1 MSRFMRSA
9 KTALLYC
16 GLSEEDYKKI
26 SPLIAARNFG
36 FADIISIAMIIFGL
50 IFLISQILSPTA
62 SLFPYF
68 FLILSGSLLFIL
80 GKTLM
85 SRTDRGKMLY
95 RYLQICVIFIFAMI
109 LSAQG
114 SNREQPS
121 VSIIVFLA
129 LLPLTINDRPLRM
142 MLVVYGAAAIYL
154 IYSFRVKIPAVFRAD
169 IFNTLTFTTLGMA
182 VYLLISNRN
191 NHEIY
196 LRQQEVESDR
206 LREKMRAAEMAN
218 AAKSEFLANMSH
230 EIRTPINAILGMN
243 EIVLRESLQARDLPR
258 GEQGDTR
265 AVFGEICRYAGDID
279 SAGNSLLAIIN
290 DILDFS
296 KIEAGKI
303 EIFSAPYKLSSVL
316 NDVSNMILFRARS
329 KNLAFEVEVDET
341 IPDTLNGDEI
351 HVRQIMTNIL
361 NNAVKYTEQGS
372 VHLSVSTGS
381 GERCEGKK
389 LDLII
394 CVRDT
399 GIGIREADI
408 GRLFTKFERVD
419 LERNSSVEGTGLG
432 LAITKNLLD
441 LMGGTIDV
449 KSVYGVGSAF
459 TVTIPQIVISTEP
472 VGNFRE
478 KFEQSVLSAKAKKD
492 SFRAPGARILI
503 VDDTRMNLTVA
514 AGLLKNTGI
523 EIDTASG
530 GAEAIELAQ
539 GVPYDLILMD
549 QRMPIMDGTEAMHC
563 IRAQENG
570 ANRLTPMICLTAD
583 AVSGA
588 RERYLA
594 QGFTD
599 YLTKPIDSAALEKM
613 LIKYLPEDKVLI
625 EREAEAVPLSDTEEQ
640 PAQTLQASLAAAGID
655 AATGLQYCAQ
665 DAKMYEKLLRDFA
678 KSAQDRLRE
687 LERAIGAEDWKSYSI
702 QIHAL
707 KSTAKMIGAVSLS
720 ELAARLET
728 AADAEQTDRV
738 RSEHDEMMAQYAAI
752 AEAIRL
758 NSGPA
763 DSEADDTYG
772 EILEFMPEA

>member
-1 MSRFMRSA
+1 MAKFIRSA

-16 GLSEEDYKKI
+16 GLSKEDYEKI
-26 SPLIAARNFG
+26 SPLIAERNFS
-36 FADIISIAMIIFGL
+36 FADIISVAMIIFGL
-50 IFLISQILSPTA
+50 IFLISQLLSPTA
-62 SLFPYF
+62 SLFPYY
-68 FLILSGSLLFIL
+68 FLILSGVLLLVL

-95 RYLQICVIFIFAMI
+95 RYLQICIIFAFAMI

-142 MLVVYGAAAIYL
+142 MGVVYGAAVIYL
-154 IYSFRVKIPAVFRAD
+154 ICSSRVKIPAMFRAD

-191 NHEIY
+191 IHEIY
-196 LRQQEVESDR
+196 LRQQAVESDR

-243 EIVLRESLQARDLPR
+243 EIVLRESLQARDLPA

-265 AVFGEICRYAGDID
+265 AVFGDICRYAGDID
-279 SAGNSLLAIIN
+279 SAGNSLLGIIN

-329 KNLAFEVEVDET
+329 KELDFQVEVDET

-351 HVRQIMTNIL
+351 RVRQIITNIL
-361 NNAVKYTEQGS
+361 TNAVKYTERGS
-372 VHLSVSTGS
+372 VRLIVSAAS
-381 GERCEGKK
+381 GERCVGEK
-389 LDLII
+389 LGLVV

-399 GIGIREADI
+399 GIGIREEDI
-408 GRLFTKFERVD
+408 AKLFAKFERVD

-441 LMGGTIDV
+441 LMGGTIEV
-449 KSVYGVGSAF
+449 KSIYGVGSAF
-459 TVTIPQIVISTEP
+459 TITIPQTVVSVEP

-478 KFEQSVLSAKAKKD
+478 KFEQSVLAAKAKKD
-492 SFRAPGARILI
+492 SFRAPDARILI

-523 EIDTASG
+523 GIDTAG
-530 GAEAIELAQ
+530 GGEEAIKLAQ
-539 GVPYDLILMD
+539 SVPYDLILMD
-549 QRMPIMDGTEAMHC
+549 QRMPIMDGTEAMRC
-563 IRAQENG
+563 IRAQEDG
-570 ANRLTPMICLTAD
+570 ANRTTPMICLTAD

-613 LIKYLPEDKVLI
+613 LVKYLPAEKVILQS
-625 EREAEAVPLSDTEEQ
+625 AEETVAPVRY
-640 PAQTLQASLAAAGID
+640 GRI
-655 AATGLQYCAQ
+655 C
-665 DAKMYEKLLRDFA
+665 RFA
-678 KSAQDRLRE
+678 
-687 LERAIGAEDWKSYSI
+687 
-702 QIHAL
+702 
-707 KSTAKMIGAVSLS
+707 
-720 ELAARLET
+720 
-728 AADAEQTDRV
+728 
-738 RSEHDEMMAQYAAI
+738 
-752 AEAIRL
+752 
-758 NSGPA
+758 
-763 DSEADDTYG
+763 
-772 EILEFMPEA
+772 

>member
-1 MSRFMRSA
+1 MAKFIRSA

-16 GLSEEDYKKI
+16 GLSKEDYEKI
-26 SPLIAARNFG
+26 SPLIAERNFS
-36 FADIISIAMIIFGL
+36 FADIISVAMIIFGL
-50 IFLISQILSPTA
+50 IFLISQLLSPTA
-62 SLFPYF
+62 SLFPYY
-68 FLILSGSLLFIL
+68 FLILSGVLLLVL

-95 RYLQICVIFIFAMI
+95 RYLQICIIFAFAMI

-142 MLVVYGAAAIYL
+142 MGVVYGAAVIYL
-154 IYSFRVKIPAVFRAD
+154 ICSSRVKIPAMFRAD

-191 NHEIY
+191 IHEIY
-196 LRQQEVESDR
+196 LRQQAVESDR

-243 EIVLRESLQARDLPR
+243 EIVLRESLQARDLPA

-265 AVFGEICRYAGDID
+265 AVFGDICRYAGDID
-279 SAGNSLLAIIN
+279 SAGNSLLGIIN

-329 KNLAFEVEVDET
+329 KELDFQVEVDET

-351 HVRQIMTNIL
+351 RVRQIITNIL
-361 NNAVKYTEQGS
+361 TNAVKYTERGS
-372 VHLSVSTGS
+372 VRLIVSAAS
-381 GERCEGKK
+381 GERCVGEK
-389 LDLII
+389 LGLVV

-399 GIGIREADI
+399 GIGIREEDI
-408 GRLFTKFERVD
+408 AKLFAKFERVD

-441 LMGGTIDV
+441 LMGGTIEV
-449 KSVYGVGSAF
+449 KSIYGVGSAF
-459 TVTIPQIVISTEP
+459 TITIPQTVVSVEP

-478 KFEQSVLSAKAKKD
+478 KFEQSVLAAKAKKD
-492 SFRAPGARILI
+492 SFRAPDARILI

-523 EIDTASG
+523 GIDTAG
-530 GAEAIELAQ
+530 GGEEAIKLAQ
-539 GVPYDLILMD
+539 SVPYDLILMD
-549 QRMPIMDGTEAMHC
+549 QRMPIMDGTEAMGR
-563 IRAQENG
+563 IRAQEDG
-570 ANRLTPMICLTAD
+570 ANRTTPMICLTAD

-613 LIKYLPEDKVLI
+613 LVKYLPAEKVILQS
-625 EREAEAVPLSDTEEQ
+625 AEETVAPESGTDEF
-640 PAQTLQASLAAAGID
+640 AA
-655 AATGLQYCAQ
+655 
-665 DAKMYEKLLRDFA
+665 
-678 KSAQDRLRE
+678 LRE
-687 LERAIGAEDWKSYSI
+687 LGIDTETGLRYCQGDAALYQIMLREFVQSADEKQSGLQVYYDAGDWKNYGALTHS
-702 QIHAL
+702 L
-707 KSTAKMIGAVSLS
+707 KSSARMIGASSLS
-720 ELAARLET
+720 EAAAALEA
-728 AADAEQTDRV
+728 AADREDADTIHAR
-738 RSEHDEMMAQYAAI
+738 HGEMMMKFRALT
-752 AEAIRL
+752 EAL
-758 NSGPA
+758 DGQFDYDEKPN
-763 DSEADDTYG
+763 DDM
-772 EILEFMPEA
+772 EVLEFLPEDE

>member
-1 MSRFMRSA
+1 MAKFIRSA

-16 GLSEEDYKKI
+16 GLSKEDYEKI
-26 SPLIAARNFG
+26 SPLIAERNIS
-36 FADIISIAMIIFGL
+36 FADIISVAMIIFGL
-50 IFLISQILSPTA
+50 IFLISQLLSPTA
-62 SLFPYF
+62 SLFPYY
-68 FLILSGSLLFIL
+68 FLILSGVLLLVL

-95 RYLQICVIFIFAMI
+95 RYLQICIIFAFAMI

-142 MLVVYGAAAIYL
+142 MGVVYGAAVIYL
-154 IYSFRVKIPAVFRAD
+154 ICSSRVKIPAMFRAD

-191 NHEIY
+191 IHEIY
-196 LRQQEVESDR
+196 LRQQAVESDR

-243 EIVLRESLQARDLPR
+243 EIVLRESLQARDLPA

-265 AVFGEICRYAGDID
+265 AVFGDICRYAGDID
-279 SAGNSLLAIIN
+279 SAGNSLLGIIN

-329 KNLAFEVEVDET
+329 KELDFQVEVDET

-351 HVRQIMTNIL
+351 RVRQIITNIL
-361 NNAVKYTEQGS
+361 TNAVKYTERGS
-372 VHLSVSTGS
+372 VRLIVSAAS
-381 GERCEGKK
+381 GERCVGEK
-389 LDLII
+389 LGLVV

-399 GIGIREADI
+399 GIGIREEDI
-408 GRLFTKFERVD
+408 AKLFAKFERVD

-441 LMGGTIDV
+441 LMGGTIEV
-449 KSVYGVGSAF
+449 KSIYGVGSAF
-459 TVTIPQIVISTEP
+459 TITIPQTVVSVEP

-478 KFEQSVLSAKAKKD
+478 KFEQSVLAAKAKKD
-492 SFRAPGARILI
+492 SFRAPDARILI

-523 EIDTASG
+523 GIDTAG
-530 GAEAIELAQ
+530 GGEEAIKLAQ
-539 GVPYDLILMD
+539 SVPYDLILMD
-549 QRMPIMDGTEAMHC
+549 QRMPIMDGTEAMGR
-563 IRAQENG
+563 IRAQEDG
-570 ANRLTPMICLTAD
+570 ANRTTPMICLTAD

-613 LIKYLPEDKVLI
+613 LVKYLPAEKVILQS
-625 EREAEAVPLSDTEEQ
+625 AEETVAPESGTDEF
-640 PAQTLQASLAAAGID
+640 AA
-655 AATGLQYCAQ
+655 
-665 DAKMYEKLLRDFA
+665 
-678 KSAQDRLRE
+678 LRE
-687 LERAIGAEDWKSYSI
+687 LGIDTETGLRYCQGDAALYQIMLREFVQSADEKQSGLQVYYDAGDWKNYGALTHS
-702 QIHAL
+702 L
-707 KSTAKMIGAVSLS
+707 KSSARMIGASSLS
-720 ELAARLET
+720 EAAAALEA
-728 AADAEQTDRV
+728 AADREDADTIHAR
-738 RSEHDEMMAQYAAI
+738 HGEMMMKFRALT
-752 AEAIRL
+752 EAL
-758 NSGPA
+758 DGQFDYDEKPN
-763 DSEADDTYG
+763 DDM
-772 EILEFMPEA
+772 EVLEFLPEDE

>member
-1 MSRFMRSA
+1 MEKFMRSA

-16 GLSEEDYKKI
+16 GLSEEDYEKI
-26 SPLIAARNFG
+26 SPLIAERNFS
-36 FADIISIAMIIFGL
+36 FADIISIAMIVFGF
-50 IFLISQILSPTA
+50 IFLISQLLSPTA

-68 FLILSGSLLFIL
+68 FLILSGILLFVL

-95 RYLQICVIFIFAMI
+95 RYLQICVIFVFAMI

-142 MLVVYGAAAIYL
+142 MVVVYGAAVIYL
-154 IYSFRVKIPAVFRAD
+154 IYSSQVKIPAMFRAD

-182 VYLLISNRN
+182 VYLLISNLN
-191 NHEIY
+191 IHEIY
-196 LRQQEVESDR
+196 LRQQAVESDR

-265 AVFGEICRYAGDID
+265 AVFGDICRYAGDID

-303 EIFSAPYKLSSVL
+303 EIISAPYKLSSVL

-329 KNLAFEVEVDET
+329 KELSFQVEVDET
-341 IPDTLNGDEI
+341 IPDTLNGDEVR
-351 HVRQIMTNIL
+351 VRQIMTNIL
-361 NNAVKYTEQGS
+361 TNAVKYTEQGS
-372 VHLSVSTGS
+372 VHLSVNVGP

-399 GIGIREADI
+399 GIGIREEDI
-408 GRLFTKFERVD
+408 GKLFAKFERVD

-432 LAITKNLLD
+432 LAISKNLLD
-441 LMGGTIDV
+441 LMGGTIEV

-459 TVTIPQIVISTEP
+459 TVTIPQIVISMEP

-478 KFEQSVLSAKAKKD
+478 KFEQSVLAAKAKKD

-503 VDDTRMNLTVA
+503 VDDTRMNLIVA

-523 EIDTASG
+523 EIDTAGS
-530 GAEAIELAQ
+530 GAEAIKLAQ
-539 GVPYDLILMD
+539 IVPYDLILMD
-549 QRMPIMDGTEAMHC
+549 QRMPIMDGTEAMGR

-570 ANRLTPMICLTAD
+570 VNCFTPMICLTAD

-613 LIKYLPEDKVLI
+613 LVKYLPAEKVILQTAD
-625 EREAEAVPLSDTEEQ
+625 ETKAPGPTENEYADLRKHGIDPEIGLDYCQ
-640 PAQTLQASLAAAGID
+640 RDASLYQI
-655 AATGLQYCAQ
+655 
-665 DAKMYEKLLRDFA
+665 M
-678 KSAQDRLRE
+678 LRE
-687 LERAIGAEDWKSYSI
+687 FAQSADEKQNSLQCSFDTGDWKTYGILAHS
-702 QIHAL
+702 L
-707 KSTAKMIGAVSLS
+707 KSSARMIGAAELS
-720 ELAARLET
+720 KYAEELET
-728 AADAEQTDRV
+728 AADRADTDAISKAHDRMMDSYQTLAGAL
-738 RSEHDEMMAQYAAI
+738 SANGFPEIQCEDEDQV
-752 AEAIRL
+752 
-758 NSGPA
+758 
-763 DSEADDTYG
+763 
-772 EILEFMPEA
+772 LEFLPEDE

>member
-1 MSRFMRSA
+1 MAKFIRSA

-16 GLSEEDYKKI
+16 GLSKEDYEKI
-26 SPLIAARNFG
+26 SPLIAERNFS
-36 FADIISIAMIIFGL
+36 FADIISVAMIIFGL
-50 IFLISQILSPTA
+50 IFLISQLLSPTA
-62 SLFPYF
+62 SLFPYY
-68 FLILSGSLLFIL
+68 FLILSGVLLLVL

-95 RYLQICVIFIFAMI
+95 RYLQICIIFAFAMI

-129 LLPLTINDRPLRM
+129 LLPLTINDCPLRM
-142 MLVVYGAAAIYL
+142 MGVVYGAAVIYL
-154 IYSFRVKIPAVFRAD
+154 ICSSRVKIPAMFRAD

-191 NHEIY
+191 IHEIY
-196 LRQQEVESDR
+196 LRQQAVESDR

-243 EIVLRESLQARDLPR
+243 EIVLRESLQARDLPA

-265 AVFGEICRYAGDID
+265 AVFGDICRYAGDID
-279 SAGNSLLAIIN
+279 SAGNSLLGIIN

-329 KNLAFEVEVDET
+329 KELDFQVEVDET

-351 HVRQIMTNIL
+351 RVRQIITNIL
-361 NNAVKYTEQGS
+361 TNAVKYTERGS
-372 VHLSVSTGS
+372 VRLIVSAAS
-381 GERCEGKK
+381 GERCVGEK
-389 LDLII
+389 LGLVV

-399 GIGIREADI
+399 GIGIREEDI
-408 GRLFTKFERVD
+408 AKLFAKFERVD

-441 LMGGTIDV
+441 LMGGTIEV
-449 KSVYGVGSAF
+449 KSIYGVGSAF
-459 TVTIPQIVISTEP
+459 TITIPQTVVSVEP

-478 KFEQSVLSAKAKKD
+478 KFEQSVLAAKAKKD
-492 SFRAPGARILI
+492 SFRAPDARILI

-523 EIDTASG
+523 GIDTAG
-530 GAEAIELAQ
+530 GGEEAIKLAQ
-539 GVPYDLILMD
+539 SVPYDLILMD
-549 QRMPIMDGTEAMHC
+549 QRMPIMDGTEAMGR
-563 IRAQENG
+563 IRAQEDG
-570 ANRLTPMICLTAD
+570 ANRTTPMICLTAD

-613 LIKYLPEDKVLI
+613 LVKYLPAEKVILQS
-625 EREAEAVPLSDTEEQ
+625 AEETVAPESGTDEF
-640 PAQTLQASLAAAGID
+640 AA
-655 AATGLQYCAQ
+655 
-665 DAKMYEKLLRDFA
+665 
-678 KSAQDRLRE
+678 LRE
-687 LERAIGAEDWKSYSI
+687 LGIDTETGLRYCQGDAALYQIMLREFVQSADEKQSGLQVYYDAGDWKNYGALTHS
-702 QIHAL
+702 L
-707 KSTAKMIGAVSLS
+707 KSSARMIGASSLS
-720 ELAARLET
+720 EAAAALEA
-728 AADAEQTDRV
+728 AADREDADTIHAR
-738 RSEHDEMMAQYAAI
+738 HGEMMMKFRALT
-752 AEAIRL
+752 EAL
-758 NSGPA
+758 DGQFDYDEKPN
-763 DSEADDTYG
+763 DDM
-772 EILEFMPEA
+772 EVLEFLPEDE

>member
-1 MSRFMRSA
+1 MAKFIRSA

-16 GLSEEDYKKI
+16 GLNKEDYEKI
-26 SPLIAARNFG
+26 SPLIAERNFS
-36 FADIISIAMIIFGL
+36 FADIISVAMIIFGL
-50 IFLISQILSPTA
+50 IFLISQLLSPTA
-62 SLFPYF
+62 SLFPYY
-68 FLILSGSLLFIL
+68 FLILSGVLLLVL

-95 RYLQICVIFIFAMI
+95 RYLQICIIFAFAMI

-142 MLVVYGAAAIYL
+142 MGVVYGAAVIYL
-154 IYSFRVKIPAVFRAD
+154 ICSSRVKIPAMFRAD

-191 NHEIY
+191 IHEIY
-196 LRQQEVESDR
+196 LRQQAVESDR

-243 EIVLRESLQARDLPR
+243 EIVLRESLQARDLPA

-265 AVFGEICRYAGDID
+265 AVFGDICRYAGDID
-279 SAGNSLLAIIN
+279 SAGNSLLGIIN

-316 NDVSNMILFRARS
+316 NDVSNMIQFRARS
-329 KNLAFEVEVDET
+329 KELDFQVEVDET

-351 HVRQIMTNIL
+351 RVRQIITNIL
-361 NNAVKYTEQGS
+361 TNAVKYTERGS
-372 VHLSVSTGS
+372 VRLIVSAAS
-381 GERCEGKK
+381 GERCVGEK
-389 LDLII
+389 LGLVV

-399 GIGIREADI
+399 GIGIREEDI
-408 GRLFTKFERVD
+408 AKLFAKFERVD

-441 LMGGTIDV
+441 LMGGTIEV
-449 KSVYGVGSAF
+449 KSIYGVGSDF
-459 TVTIPQIVISTEP
+459 TITIPQTVVSLEQ

-478 KFEQSVLSAKAKKD
+478 KFEQSVLAAKAKTD
-492 SFRAPGARILI
+492 SFRAPDARILI

-523 EIDTASG
+523 GIDTAG
-530 GAEAIELAQ
+530 GGEEAIKLAQ
-539 GVPYDLILMD
+539 SVPYDLILMD
-549 QRMPIMDGTEAMHC
+549 QRMPIMDGTEAMRR
-563 IRAQENG
+563 IRAQEDG
-570 ANRLTPMICLTAD
+570 ANRTTPMICLTAD

-613 LIKYLPEDKVLI
+613 LVKYLPAEKVILQS
-625 EREAEAVPLSDTEEQ
+625 AEETVAPESGTDEF
-640 PAQTLQASLAAAGID
+640 AA
-655 AATGLQYCAQ
+655 
-665 DAKMYEKLLRDFA
+665 
-678 KSAQDRLRE
+678 LRE
-687 LERAIGAEDWKSYSI
+687 LGIDTETGLRYCQGDAALYQIMLREFVQSADEKQSGLQVYYDAGDWKNYGVLTHS
-702 QIHAL
+702 L
-707 KSTAKMIGAVSLS
+707 KSSARMIGASSLS
-720 ELAARLET
+720 EAAAALEA
-728 AADAEQTDRV
+728 AADREDADTIHAR
-738 RSEHDEMMAQYAAI
+738 HGEMMMKFRALT
-752 AEAIRL
+752 EAL
-758 NSGPA
+758 DGQFDYDEKPN
-763 DSEADDTYG
+763 DDM
-772 EILEFMPEA
+772 EVLEFLPEDE

>member
-1 MSRFMRSA
+1 MAKFIRSA

-16 GLSEEDYKKI
+16 GLSKEDYEKI
-26 SPLIAARNFG
+26 SPLIAERNFS
-36 FADIISIAMIIFGL
+36 FADIISVAMIIFGL
-50 IFLISQILSPTA
+50 IFLISQLLSPTA
-62 SLFPYF
+62 SLFPYY
-68 FLILSGSLLFIL
+68 FLILSGVLLLVL

-95 RYLQICVIFIFAMI
+95 RYLQICIIFAFAMI

-142 MLVVYGAAAIYL
+142 MGVVYGAAVIYL
-154 IYSFRVKIPAVFRAD
+154 ICSSRVKIPAMFRAD

-191 NHEIY
+191 IHEIY
-196 LRQQEVESDR
+196 LRQQAVESDR

-243 EIVLRESLQARDLPR
+243 EIVLRESLQARDLPA

-265 AVFGEICRYAGDID
+265 AVFGDICRYAGDID
-279 SAGNSLLAIIN
+279 SAGNSLLGIIN

-329 KNLAFEVEVDET
+329 KELDFQVEVDET

-351 HVRQIMTNIL
+351 RVRQIITNIL
-361 NNAVKYTEQGS
+361 TNAVKYTERGS
-372 VHLSVSTGS
+372 VRLIVSAAS
-381 GERCEGKK
+381 GERCVGEK
-389 LDLII
+389 LGLVV

-399 GIGIREADI
+399 GIGIREEDI
-408 GRLFTKFERVD
+408 AKLFAKFERVD

-441 LMGGTIDV
+441 LMGGTIEV
-449 KSVYGVGSAF
+449 KSIYGVGSDF
-459 TVTIPQIVISTEP
+459 TITIPQTVVSLEQ

-478 KFEQSVLSAKAKKD
+478 KFEQSVLAAKAKKD
-492 SFRAPGARILI
+492 SFRAPDARILI

-523 EIDTASG
+523 GIDTAG
-530 GAEAIELAQ
+530 GGEEAIKLAQ
-539 GVPYDLILMD
+539 SVPYDLILMD
-549 QRMPIMDGTEAMHC
+549 QRMPIMDGTEAMRR
-563 IRAQENG
+563 IRAQEDG
-570 ANRLTPMICLTAD
+570 ANRTTPMICLTAD

-613 LIKYLPEDKVLI
+613 LVKYLPAEKVILQS
-625 EREAEAVPLSDTEEQ
+625 AEETVAPESGTDEF
-640 PAQTLQASLAAAGID
+640 AA
-655 AATGLQYCAQ
+655 
-665 DAKMYEKLLRDFA
+665 
-678 KSAQDRLRE
+678 LRE
-687 LERAIGAEDWKSYSI
+687 LGIDTETGLRYCQGDAALYQIMLREFVQSADEKQSGLQVYYDAGDWKNYGVLTHS
-702 QIHAL
+702 L
-707 KSTAKMIGAVSLS
+707 KSSARMIGASSLS
-720 ELAARLET
+720 EAAAALEA
-728 AADAEQTDRV
+728 AADREDADTIHAR
-738 RSEHDEMMAQYAAI
+738 HGEMMMKFRALT
-752 AEAIRL
+752 EAL
-758 NSGPA
+758 DGQFDYDEKPN
-763 DSEADDTYG
+763 DDM
-772 EILEFMPEA
+772 EVLEFLPEDE